1 MDNQATTPV
10 DPLVLDVM
18 QPYFSKE
25 YGNPHSTGHAYG
37 WNAETAV
44 NYSRQN
50 VAAMIGADAR
60 EIIFTSGA
68 TESCN
73 LALRGVAGAQEKNSA
88 NSRRKIV
95 TTAIE
100 HPCVLETCEDLK
112 KSGWDVII
120 IGVGPDGLVN
130 MDELY
135 GAVDE
140 QTLIVS
146 VMAANNEIGVM
157 QPIEEIGEICQA
169 KGAYLH
175 TDAAQAAGKVPID
188 VRRWNVDLMSL
199 SGHKM
204 YAPKGIGVLF
214 VRWRPSVRI
223 KPLITGGGQ
232 ERGLRPGTI
241 PVAHVVG
248 MGEACRIAVETTEK
262 ESVAVRKLTDKLRLK
277 LFEMYP
283 DAILFGHWE
292 RRVPGNINIGFPGF
306 SGEDIVSSVGD
317 KIAISTG
324 SACSSAKVEPS
335 HVLLALGVGEET
347 AQSAL
352 RISVGRFN
360 TESDIDKALQVLS
373 EIIKNP

>member
-1 MDNQATTPV
+1 MR
-10 DPLVLDVM
+10 
-18 QPYFSKE
+18 PYFSKE

-112 KSGWDVII
+112 MSGWDVVI

-146 VMAANNEIGVM
+146 VMAANNEIGVI

-214 VRWRPSVRI
+214 VRWRPAVRI
-223 KPLITGGGQ
+223 KPLVTGGGQ

-277 LFEMYP
+277 LFEMCP

-373 EIIKNP
+373 EIIENP